1 MLSQNMRAYVEIDI
15 ESGRDIIASAEFI
28 RQIEGVKE
36 AYAVSEHCD
45 IYAVIEGADF
55 RNIYEVVMR
64 KIQVIRGVTDT
75 RILPCVDMESEES
88 SDSQTDVT

>member
-1 MLSQNMRAYVEIDI
+1 MRAYVEIDI
-15 ESGRDIIASAEFI
+15 ESGRDVIASAEFI

-45 IYAVIEGADF
+45 IYAVIEAVDF
-55 RNIYEVVMR
+55 KSVYELVMR

-75 RILPCVDMESEES
+75 RILPCVDMESKAS
-88 SDSQTDVT
+88 TTVDADIT